1 MKDLRWKKISSEYIS
16 KDIWGT
22 VRKDVCQTAEGK
34 IISPYLYMNFLPG
47 FLRLRSRKKAK

>member
-34 IISPYLYMNFLPG
+34 IIILIMYMNFLPG
-47 FLRLRSRKKAK
+47 LQRSLLLKKAK